1 MIARLALCLWLLPT
15 LAAAQSHP
23 CDGPYPSDGGTL
35 QEGPHTLRWCFSEL
49 DRRGTPTTVTARA
62 VYSSGTREVLQ
73 ASEVTAGTANAFGL
87 RLYSAPVVVDVVDTP
102 PAALEIAA
110 INDVGEGPRSSAL
123 SLTVTAAPDVPSAPL
138 ILGVQ

>member
-1 MIARLALCLWLLPT
+1 MIGRLALCLWLLPT

-35 QEGPHTLRWCFSEL
+35 QEGPYTLRWCFSEL
-49 DRRGTPTTVTARA
+49 DRRGTPTTVTAWA

-102 PAALEIAA
+102 PRWRLRRSTRLARGRARRRSRSRSRR
-110 INDVGEGPRSSAL
+110 PR
-123 SLTVTAAPDVPSAPL
+123 TCRVRR
-138 ILGVQ
+138 